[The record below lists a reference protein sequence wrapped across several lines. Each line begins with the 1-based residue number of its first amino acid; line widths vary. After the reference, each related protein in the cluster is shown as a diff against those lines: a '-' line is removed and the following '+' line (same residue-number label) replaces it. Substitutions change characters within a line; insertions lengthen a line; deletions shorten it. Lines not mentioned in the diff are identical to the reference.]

1 MTTYQESLKL
11 AISQLEN
18 AKIEN
23 ADLDAWYL
31 MEAIINMTR
40 AEFLLHSTDQMT
52 ENQIEIYQSYI
63 YRRLKHEPM
72 QYIIGKQEFMGL
84 TFLVNEHVLIPRQ
97 DTETLVELV
106 LKDSKDKAILDVC
119 TGSGCIAIS
128 LAKLSKAKSVTALD
142 ISSKALELAKENA
155 ICNQANVEFIES
167 NMFTNVTDKYDVIV
181 SNPPYIPTDVIHTL
195 MPEVK
200 DYEPLLA
207 LDGTEDGLRFY
218 RILAEQSKNY
228 LSKAGKVYFEIGC
241 EQAAAVCE
249 LLEENGYDNI
259 KVTKDYANL
268 DRVVSAK
275 LKDDI

>member
-1 MTTYQESLKL
+1 MTTYQESLKW

-52 ENQIEIYQSYI
+52 ESQIEIYKSYI

-97 DTETLVELV
+97 DTEILVELV

-155 ICNQANVEFIES
+155 ICNQADVEFIES
-167 NMFTNVTDKYDVIV
+167 NMFTNVTNRYDVIV

-259 KVTKDYANL
+259 EVTKDYANL